1 MKRTKLLFI
10 FLISFLYVG
19 AQINRGRNFYTSEM
33 INVIYAAEDA
43 DYIYENKGSSIIKG
57 HENLKLRSTEKGGF
71 FSYKTDLKRNDLANI
86 FIIGYVTDG
95 KVDKGKKEVFNIIV
109 NGRLIHTEQL
119 RIKKS
124 GFHEISYLLP
134 ESILKE
140 RKEIIVKFESYDE
153 NSVIPD
159 IYSIILAGSDKYRTL
174 YMEN

>member
-1 MKRTKLLFI
+1 M
-10 FLISFLYVG
+10 
-19 AQINRGRNFYTSEM
+19 
-33 INVIYAAEDA
+33 
-43 DYIYENKGSSIIKG
+43 
-57 HENLKLRSTEKGGF
+57 
-71 FSYKTDLKRNDLANI
+71 
-86 FIIGYVTDG
+86 TDG
-95 KVDKGKKEVFNIIV
+95 KVEKGKKEVFNIIV
-109 NGRLIHTEQL
+109 NGRLIHKEQL
-119 RIKKS
+119 RSKKS